1 VIILA
6 QIICHIDT
14 DSDKV
19 LS

>member
-14 DSDKV
+14 DSDTM